1 MKKYRTT
8 KEIKGL
14 LNLLVIFVI
23 VLLCFSEVATAC
35 PDPECDDCFKWN
47 GEKCVWVCGSGD
59 CCSGSCCYTDCCDG
73 TCCASGQTCCG
84 ECCDPADCCGGE
96 CCTGR
101 ECCNN
106 TCCDMEEECCLAE
119 CCDDRLRDPCE
130 IYGPHMPA
138 EECCNGTCCNNHKLD
153 PDDPFSPPIEHCC
166 TDIPGEGNG
175 YCCPNGQS
183 CCEGDCYDSQTQG
196 CCDGTVYNLSTQ
208 KCCDGLD
215 PCDTDYICD
224 IDETCCDGLCV
235 DPTIDQ
241 CCDDIGGYNDGYSCP
256 SDKICCNGNCCESYQ
271 CCIDDQCVDPICDNC
286 HSISSTLYECGH
298 REGDTECA
306 TNWCIKNV
314 LSSATCD
321 HKGDDWPCTKSR
333 CNTRLVTY
341 ENELTQYEIVY
352 LGSGSCPGGTV
363 NFVPWETLYYGCRTC
378 SSVTWTVSC
387 ETSSCSGSV
396 EYIYDRGHKKK
407 CGCV

>member
-1 MKKYRTT
+1 
-8 KEIKGL
+8 
-14 LNLLVIFVI
+14 
-23 VLLCFSEVATAC
+23 
-35 PDPECDDCFKWN
+35 
-47 GEKCVWVCGSGD
+47 
-59 CCSGSCCYTDCCDG
+59 
-73 TCCASGQTCCG
+73 
-84 ECCDPADCCGGE
+84 
-96 CCTGR
+96 
-101 ECCNN
+101 
-106 TCCDMEEECCLAE
+106 MEEECCLAE

-271 CCIDDQCVDPICDNC
+271 CCIDGECIDPMCDNC
-286 HSISSTLYECGH
+286 HMIDDTAYECH
-298 REGDTECA
+298 HVGDDDECLS
-306 TNWCIKNV
+306 NKCLMNV
-314 LSSATCD
+314 MTTATCD
-321 HKGDDWPCTKSR
+321 GYPEWPCEKSD
-333 CNTRLVTY
+333 CHALPDFWEDPMLV
-341 ENELTQYEIVY
+341 QYVIED
-352 LGSGSCPGGTV
+352 V
-363 NFVPWETLYYGCRTC
+363 NNC
-378 SSVTWTVSC
+378 SSRSGWELWHDIWAGCETCTVINWFPIRCKTTASSC
-387 ETSSCSGSV
+387 EGEPISPATFGRKLV
-396 EYIYDRGHKKK
+396 
-407 CGCV
+407 CGDCDE